1 MQEVVCH
8 LLINIGD
15 LPVLGSA
22 HRAMAPVFVN
32 EFTKA
37 TGPRAAVALVRRA
50 NASNSWVRSMSPR
63 SSLWFCWQHK
73 AIGRQAQAMQP
84 AWDGCDRP
92 SHPSTSGE
100 TGFVFTGSPKESP
113 ILLQGPRSTVTP

>member
-1 MQEVVCH
+1 MHEVVCH
-8 LLINIGD
+8 LLINVGD
-15 LPVLGSA
+15 LPVQGWG
-22 HRAMAPVFVN
+22 HRAMTPVFVN

-37 TGPRAAVALVRRA
+37 TGPGATLVSVRRA

-73 AIGRQAQAMQP
+73 AIGRQARAMQP
-84 AWDGCDRP
+84 AWHGCERP
-92 SHPSTSGE
+92 SGSSIVGE

-113 ILLQGPRSTVTP
+113 ILLQGPRSTVAP